1 MTKGRTGLRLGEVRH
16 VLGLRCAWFGAIRT
30 AADPALAAG
39 GSAEVAVTVK
49 ASKAGTVLLLAVA
62 AAQVPDPHPLNNL
75 SIQAITIKH

>member
-1 MTKGRTGLRLGEVRH
+1 VNVTKGR
-16 VLGLRCAWFGAIRT
+16 
-30 AADPALAAG
+30 AG